1 MNGGGMMVD
10 RNQWLERVGAQLSR
24 LATEIEAL
32 GEVLCSDVEMMQRN
46 LTTLQAIYAIAQ
58 QQNCLARIV
67 TAYPM
72 EQAVAECSFAEL
84 KQRLLAA

>member
-1 MNGGGMMVD
+1 MTMD
-10 RNQWLERVGAQLSR
+10 RAMWLDRIGAQLNR

-32 GEVLCSDVEMMQRN
+32 GEVLCADPELMQRN
-46 LTTLQAIYAIAQ
+46 LTTLQAIDAIAQ

-67 TAYPM
+67 TAEAM

-84 KQRLLAA
+84 KERLLAA